1 MNLNDLANAV
11 ASKADTKGTAI
22 TVAEVKRVQSL
33 LFGVLAKLPAAEA
46 MALIARGLA
55 RHTGEK

>member
-11 ASKADTKGTAI
+11 ASAADTKGTAI

-33 LFGVLAKLPAAEA
+33 LFAELAKLSAADA
-46 MALIARGLA
+46 LTLIAKGMDR
-55 RHTGEK
+55 TGVKK